1 MEELTLAQIV
11 LIIISAIAT
20 GVIARLGRKLD
31 QKDKLREKKESEQD
45 ALQEAMKEGLQ
56 AMLRDRII
64 QMASFCQQQG
74 HTQVYM
80 VENMAHM
87 FTAYTTLGGNGAA
100 KYIYEQFMAL
110 PVMQEDK
117 KE

>member
-1 MEELTLAQIV
+1 MEGITLAQIV
-11 LIIISAIAT
+11 LIVISAIAT
-20 GVIARLGRKLD
+20 GVIARLGVKLD
-31 QKDKLREKKESEQD
+31 KKDQLREKKEREQD

-64 QMASFCQQQG
+64 QMASYCSQQG
-74 HTQVYM
+74 YTQVYM

-87 FTAYTTLGGNGAA
+87 FSAYTTLGGNGAV

-110 PVMQEDK
+110 PVMQEEK
-117 KE
+117 KQ